1 MVKHTLPQDI
11 LGRSHDI
18 DERGWPSGTE
28 KWEDRSGPTKHKVYA
43 FNPPTHVNR
52 TGSIEEKGQ
61 EAYHKSMG
69 DYAPDSH
76 TGRIGLGTYYNKL
89 GMRKMDV
96 DRRTRAQNLTGKDYL
111 EVHAAYNASKK

>member
-1 MVKHTLPQDI
+1 MKQYQDVK
-11 LGRSHDI
+11 GKMHDL
-18 DERGWPSGTE
+18 DERGWPGGTE
-28 KWEDRSGPTKHKVYA
+28 SWEDKRESKPKVYA
-43 FNPPTHVNR
+43 FNPPTHANK

-61 EAYHKSMG
+61 ESYHKSMG

-76 TGRIGLGTYYNKL
+76 TGRIGLGTYYGKL

-111 EVHAAYNASKK
+111 EVHAAYNASRNKGK